1 MFSKSERRPVDSAYS
16 QQVLS
21 EPDGRSCLAP
31 ARLGG
36 LYWLCLHHTRCVL
49 ARKNLFRKID

>member
-1 MFSKSERRPVDSAYS
+1 MEEQIGWVRLAWLFSNRRCYTP
-16 QQVLS
+16 
-21 EPDGRSCLAP
+21 P